1 MSKIKI
7 MMIVSSLNNC
17 RCQYFPM
24 DSPQELINEIAEVS
38 SRMKTSLYKGLIE
51 TNKNKYTYQHYISEE
66 NNNNEEEGERKDNP
80 VIFIC
85 SDLSYQDKK
94 IEKIFI
100 EMFEYLKKIG
110 QKDSKIS
117 IETKKNLAQIFLR
130 HQNVT
135 DNNKDTEFGVI
146 EEYTGCDMTSGTSSS
161 FFEIT
166 QTISLNDSKKKKKLK
181 DIEKK
186 RRDEIE
192 NIKRW
197 KKVKMLYLV
206 ISIVLLFI
214 TLISIPFVRK
224 GNNDHNPE
232 IINES

>member
-7 MMIVSSLNNC
+7 MMIVSSLNNF

-38 SRMKTSLYKGLIE
+38 SRMKTSLYKGIIE
-51 TNKNKYTYQHYISEE
+51 TNKNKFTYHHYISEE
-66 NNNNEEEGERKDNP
+66 SNSNEEESEKKDNP

-94 IEKIFI
+94 IEKIFN
-100 EMFEYLKKIG
+100 EMFECLKNVG

-117 IETKKNLAQIFLR
+117 IETKKNLAKIFLKY
-130 HQNVT
+130 QNVN
-135 DNNKDTEFGVI
+135 DNNNNKDTQFGVI
-146 EEYTGCDMTSGTSSS
+146 EEYTGFDMTSGSSTS
-161 FFEIT
+161 FFDIT
-166 QTISLNDSKKKKKLK
+166 QTITLNDSKKKKKLR

-186 RRDEIE
+186 RRNEIE

-197 KKVKMLYLV
+197 KKVKVLYLI
-206 ISIVLLFI
+206 ISIILLLI
-214 TLISIPFVRK
+214 TILSIPLVLK
-224 GNNDHNPE
+224 NK
-232 IINES
+232 

>member
-7 MMIVSSLNNC
+7 MMIVSSLNNF

-38 SRMKTSLYKGLIE
+38 SRMKTSLYKGIIE
-51 TNKNKYTYQHYISEE
+51 TNKNKFTYHHYISEE
-66 NNNNEEEGERKDNP
+66 SNSNEEESEKKDNP

-94 IEKIFI
+94 IEKIFN
-100 EMFEYLKKIG
+100 EMFECLKNVG

-117 IETKKNLAQIFLR
+117 IETKKNLAKIFLKY
-130 HQNVT
+130 QNVN
-135 DNNKDTEFGVI
+135 NNKDTQFGVI
-146 EEYTGCDMTSGTSSS
+146 EEYTGFDMTSGSSTS
-161 FFEIT
+161 FFDIT
-166 QTISLNDSKKKKKLK
+166 QTMTLNDSKKKKKLR

-186 RRDEIE
+186 RRNEIE

-197 KKVKMLYLV
+197 KKVKVLYLI
-206 ISIVLLFI
+206 ISIILLLI
-214 TLISIPFVRK
+214 TILSIPLVLK
-224 GNNDHNPE
+224 NK
-232 IINES
+232 

>member
-7 MMIVSSLNNC
+7 MMIVSSLNNF

-24 DSPQELINEIAEVS
+24 DSPQELINETAEVS
-38 SRMKTSLYKGLIE
+38 SRMKTSLYKGIIE
-51 TNKNKYTYQHYISEE
+51 TNKNKFTYQHYLSEE
-66 NNNNEEEGERKDNP
+66 NNNNEEENEKKDNP

-94 IEKIFI
+94 IEKIFN
-100 EMFEYLKKIG
+100 EMFDCLKKAG

-117 IETKKNLAQIFLR
+117 IETKKNLAKIFLKY
-130 HQNVT
+130 QNVT

-146 EEYTGCDMTSGTSSS
+146 EEYTGFDMTSGTSSS
-161 FFEIT
+161 FFEIS

-197 KKVKMLYLV
+197 KKVKVLYLI
-206 ISIVLLFI
+206 ISIILLFI
-214 TLISIPFVRK
+214 TILSIPFVFK
-224 GNNDHNPE
+224 GNNDIE
-232 IINES
+232 K